1 MPDAID
7 RIDANLDGIGHLIS
21 DKRIETPPYQRSFAW
36 EKDQVTDLLRDIGD
50 AIRANA
56 PEYFLGTIV
65 LTPGE
70 NQRLHIIDGQQRLA
84 STTIFLAEIRNY
96 FRQHDDNDRAGIIQ
110 STYIAQQDRRTL
122 EDQPNLLLNQSDN
135 PFFQALV
142 VSDDDCESVTEAH
155 KRIRDAKSIA
165 EEFVQTIVRPSHE
178 PTNVLNDWLD
188 YIESK
193 VKVIVVIVSS
203 EANAY
208 TIFEVLND
216 RGIEL
221 SIADLLKNYLFR
233 VSGPRLHEVQN
244 SWTSMRSR
252 IESVDREQ
260 AIKTF
265 IRHAWSSTHGLT
277 RERELYDKIRER
289 VTGAQRAV
297 DFAVSLDRSAAD
309 YVALYDF
316 SNPRW
321 RDLGARVQDAV
332 FAFRELRVVQNRPLI
347 LAILREFDDPEIR
360 LSFPMLISWTVRFL
374 ICGSGGSGTLEAL
387 FSNSAQRIS
396 SGEVVSARQLFES
409 NEGVLPSDQRFEEA
423 FATAS
428 VSKNFLARF
437 YLRAIASFLMGDR
450 EFRIDQHYDN
460 VNLEHIL
467 PQEPGD
473 NWMHITEE
481 DAANCYKKLGNLT
494 VMDSNLNVAAANA
507 PFEDKKVV
515 YRQSRI
521 EMTRSLGNFADWSRQ
536 TIEERQRELA
546 QAAVQVWPVTENQP

>member
-1 MPDAID
+1 MPSAID

-70 NQRLHIIDGQQRLA
+70 DQRLHVIDGQQRLA
-84 STTIFLAEIRNY
+84 STTMFLAEIRNY
-96 FRQHDDNDRAGIIQ
+96 FHQHDDIDRATIIQ

-122 EDQPNLLLNQSDN
+122 EDQPNLILNQSDN
-135 PFFQALV
+135 PFFQALIV
-142 VSDDDCESVTEAH
+142 ADDHTEIITEAH
-155 KRIRDAKSIA
+155 KRIRAAKSIA
-165 EEFVQTIVRPSHE
+165 AEFVQTIVRPSHE

-193 VKVIVVIVSS
+193 VKVIVVTVST

-233 VSGPRLHEVQN
+233 VSGERLHEVQN

-265 IRHAWSSTHGLT
+265 IRHAWSSTHGTT

-297 DFAVSLDRSAAD
+297 DLAVSLDRSAAD
-309 YVALYDF
+309 YIALYDF
-316 SNPRW
+316 LSPRW
-321 RDLGARVQDAV
+321 RDLGAQVQDAV
-332 FAFRELRVVQNRPLI
+332 LAFRELRVIQNRPLI

-360 LSFPMLISWTVRFL
+360 LSLPMLVSWSVRFL

-387 FSNSAQRIS
+387 FSTSAQSIS
-396 SGEVVSARQLFES
+396 SREITTARQLLEANRS
-409 NEGVLPSDQRFEEA
+409 VLPSDQRFEEA
-423 FATAS
+423 FAVATI
-428 VSKNFLARF
+428 SKNYLARF
-437 YLRAIASFLMGDR
+437 YLRAIASFMMDDR
-450 EFRIDQHYDN
+450 EFRIHQHHDN

-467 PQEPGD
+467 PKEPGN
-473 NWMHITEE
+473 NWMHISEE
-481 DAANCYKKLGNLT
+481 DATNYYKRLGNLT
-494 VMDSNLNVAAANA
+494 IMDSNLNVAADNA
-507 PFEDKKVV
+507 PFEEKKEV

-521 EMTRSLGNFADWSRQ
+521 EMSRSLEELSEWTTR
-536 TIEERQRELA
+536 TIEERQRVLA
-546 QAAVQVWPVTENQP
+546 QFAVQVWRLAPHQP

>member
-50 AIRANA
+50 AIRASA

-65 LTPGE
+65 LTPGS
-70 NQRLHIIDGQQRLA
+70 NQRLHVIDGQQRLA

-96 FRQHDDNDRAGIIQ
+96 FRQHDDLERATIIQ
-110 STYIAQQDRRTL
+110 SKFIAQQDRRTL
-122 EDQPNLLLNQSDN
+122 EDQPNLILNQSDN
-135 PFFQALV
+135 PFFQALI
-142 VSDDDCESVTEAH
+142 VSDDDAEIVTEAH
-155 KRIRDAKSIA
+155 KRIGDAKSIA
-165 EEFVQTIVRPSHE
+165 QTFVQTIVRPSHE

-188 YIESK
+188 YIESN
-193 VKVIVVIVSS
+193 VKVIVVTVSS

-233 VSGPRLHEVQN
+233 VSEQRLPEVQN
-244 SWTSMRSR
+244 SWTNMRSR

-265 IRHAWSSTHGLT
+265 IRHAWSSTHGIT

-297 DFAVSLDRSAAD
+297 DLAVFLDRSAAD

-316 SNPRW
+316 SNPKW

-332 FAFRELRVVQNRPLI
+332 FAFGELRVVQNRPLI
-347 LAILREFDDPEIR
+347 LAILRDFNDPEIR
-360 LSFPMLISWTVRFL
+360 RSLPMLVSWTVRFL
-374 ICGSGGSGTLEAL
+374 ICGSGGSGTLESL
-387 FSNSAQRIS
+387 FSTSAQRIS
-396 SGEVVSARQLFES
+396 SGEIASARQLLEA
-409 NEGVLPSDQRFEEA
+409 NGAVLPSDRRFEEA

-437 YLRAIASFLMGDR
+437 YLRAIASFMRGDR
-450 EFRIDQHYDN
+450 EFRIDQHHDN

-473 NWMHITEE
+473 NWGHISEE
-481 DAANCYKKLGNLT
+481 DASNYYKRLGNLT
-494 VMDSNLNVAAANA
+494 IMDSNLNVAANNA
-507 PFEDKKVV
+507 SFEEKKVI
-515 YRQSRI
+515 YQQSRI
-521 EMTRSLGNFADWSRQ
+521 EMTCSLAENPEWSTR
-536 TIEERQRELA
+536 TIEVRQRMLA
-546 QAAVQVWPVTENQP
+546 QTAVQVWRLTPNQP

>member
-65 LTPGE
+65 LTPGA
-70 NQRLHIIDGQQRLA
+70 NQRLHVIDGQQRLA

-96 FRQHDDNDRAGIIQ
+96 FRQHDDLERATIIQ

-122 EDQPNLLLNQSDN
+122 EGQPNMILNQSDN
-135 PFFQALV
+135 PFFQAQI
-142 VSDDDCESVTEAH
+142 VSDDDAEILTEAH
-155 KRIRDAKSIA
+155 KRIGDAKSIA
-165 EEFVQTIVRPSHE
+165 QEFVQTIVRPSHE

-188 YIESK
+188 YIESN
-193 VKVIVVIVSS
+193 VKVIVVTVSS

-233 VSGPRLHEVQN
+233 VSEQRLPEVQN
-244 SWTSMRSR
+244 SWTNMRSR

-265 IRHAWSSTHGLT
+265 IRHAWSSTHGIT

-297 DFAVSLDRSAAD
+297 DLAVSL
-309 YVALYDF
+309 V
-316 SNPRW
+316 
-321 RDLGARVQDAV
+321 
-332 FAFRELRVVQNRPLI
+332 
-347 LAILREFDDPEIR
+347 
-360 LSFPMLISWTVRFL
+360 
-374 ICGSGGSGTLEAL
+374 
-387 FSNSAQRIS
+387 
-396 SGEVVSARQLFES
+396 
-409 NEGVLPSDQRFEEA
+409 
-423 FATAS
+423 
-428 VSKNFLARF
+428 
-437 YLRAIASFLMGDR
+437 
-450 EFRIDQHYDN
+450 
-460 VNLEHIL
+460 
-467 PQEPGD
+467 
-473 NWMHITEE
+473 
-481 DAANCYKKLGNLT
+481 
-494 VMDSNLNVAAANA
+494 
-507 PFEDKKVV
+507 
-515 YRQSRI
+515 
-521 EMTRSLGNFADWSRQ
+521 
-536 TIEERQRELA
+536 
-546 QAAVQVWPVTENQP
+546 